1 MAFDNTTAQ
10 TLRTVLDALKANRSL
25 TDTKR
30 RDLISAINR
39 VASILHKA
47 PEDIPANA
55 PDLRRMLASVHPVQA
70 NITRKTWSNIK
81 SNLARALRVTRSL
94 PRNIP
99 KIVRSARWQE
109 FLANADA
116 KHQRHVLS
124 RLVNFCCHKGLEP
137 EHVSDAVMQELQT
150 YLDARILSK
159 EPGVLCKDMAQTWNA
174 IISRNN
180 LPLQK
185 LTYQKGGAH
194 RCVPLSEYPESL
206 LADFATYQ
214 DRVSHADIFD
224 EDAPRRPQAPM
235 SLRNNEARLRQY
247 LDALVQAGEDPNG
260 LIDLRTAITP
270 ERMKKAFIAYME
282 RRDLKNPPASL
293 NNIAM
298 LLLAIARHHLKLPA
312 GPDRRHCQHP
322 QVHGN

>member
-70 NITRKTWSNIK
+70 GIAKKTWSNIK
-81 SNLARALRVTRSL
+81 SNLAKALRVTRSL
-94 PRNIP
+94 PRDIP
-99 KIVRSARWQE
+99 KTERSAGWQE
-109 FLANADA
+109 FLSNANA

-124 RLVNFCCHKGLEP
+124 RFVNFCCQKGLEP
-137 EHVSDAVMQELQT
+137 EQVSDAVMQELQT

-224 EDAPRRPQAPM
+224 ADAPTRPQAPM
-235 SLRNNEARLRQY
+235 SLRNNEA
-247 LDALVQAGEDPNG
+247 D
-260 LIDLRTAITP
+260 
-270 ERMKKAFIAYME
+270 
-282 RRDLKNPPASL
+282 
-293 NNIAM
+293 
-298 LLLAIARHHLKLPA
+298 
-312 GPDRRHCQHP
+312 
-322 QVHGN
+322 